1 MPKSI
6 KFSIMVNNEHIQ
18 FLVDSLPDVVTYN
31 SINAASDDNFRSY
44 VTILNVG
51 TEDVTSS
58 YNGIDSVYQVL
69 D

>member
-1 MPKSI
+1 
-6 KFSIMVNNEHIQ
+6 MVNNEHIQ

-51 TEDVTSS
+51 TEDVTSD
-58 YNGIDSVYQVL
+58 YNGIDSVYQVV

>member
-1 MPKSI
+1 
-6 KFSIMVNNEHIQ
+6 MVNNEHIQ

-31 SINAASDDNFRSY
+31 SINVASDDNFRSY

-51 TEDVTSS
+51 TEDVASN
-58 YNGIDSVYQVL
+58 YNGIDSVYQVI

>member
-1 MPKSI
+1 
-6 KFSIMVNNEHIQ
+6 MVNNEHIQ

-51 TEDVTSS
+51 TEDVASD

>member
-1 MPKSI
+1 
-6 KFSIMVNNEHIQ
+6 MVNNEHIQ

>member
-1 MPKSI
+1 
-6 KFSIMVNNEHIQ
+6 MVNNEHIQ

-31 SINAASDDNFRSY
+31 SVNAASDDNFRSY

-51 TEDVTSS
+51 TEDVASD
-58 YNGIDSVYQVL
+58 YNGIDSVYQVI

>member
-1 MPKSI
+1 
-6 KFSIMVNNEHIQ
+6 MVNNEHIQ

-31 SINAASDDNFRSY
+31 SVNAASDDNFRSY

-51 TEDVTSS
+51 TEDVTSD
-58 YNGIDSVYQVL
+58 YNGIGSVYQVV

>member
-1 MPKSI
+1 
-6 KFSIMVNNEHIQ
+6 MVNNEHIQ

-31 SINAASDDNFRSY
+31 SVNAASDDNFRSY

-51 TEDVTSS
+51 TEDVASD

>member
-1 MPKSI
+1 
-6 KFSIMVNNEHIQ
+6 MVNNEYIQ
-18 FLVDSLPDVVTYN
+18 FLVDGLPDVVTFNGIN
-31 SINAASDDNFRSY
+31 SANDDKFKSY